1 MNNDISRRSAELVE
15 TGLRNFWYPVV
26 PSYMLEATPIGITR
40 LSEEIVLW
48 RDRDGKVHAI
58 EDRCPHRG
66 ARLSLGWNLND
77 RVACWYHGVEV
88 DGHGVVADVPAVNSC
103 ALKGKA
109 CLKSFPA
116 VETNGAIFLWF
127 GDGGGTPAV
136 PLDLPEE
143 MISDE
148 YSGFLCMQNWKCNHR
163 YAIDNVMDLMHGR
176 YLHASSHSMA
186 EGDKR
191 AEMEIRLTDTGLM
204 FEKKNQR
211 GVNFDWVE
219 FGMTSAIWLRLA
231 VPYQKKHGGGEFIIV
246 GFVTPVDEHHCQVY
260 FWRIKKAS
268 GLDRDIWRFLYRNR
282 LEGLHWDVLEQD
294 RLVLETM
301 TADAR
306 SKENLYQHDAGLVR
320 VRRIMERIASEQAG
334 RSAAPPH
341 AQAAVTLQ

>member
-1 MNNDISRRSAELVE
+1 MNTDTATRSAELIE
-15 TGLRNFWYPVV
+15 KGLRNFWYPVT
-26 PSYMLEATPIGITR
+26 PSYMLRHTPIGITR

-66 ARLSLGWNLND
+66 ARLSLGWNLGD

-88 DGHGVVADVPAVNSC
+88 DGAGVVKDVPAMDSC
-103 ALKGKA
+103 SLKGKA

-116 VETNGAIFLWF
+116 IESNGAIFLWF
-127 GDGGGTPAV
+127 GDNIGTPVA
-136 PLDLPEE
+136 PFHPPDE
-143 MISDE
+143 MTNED
-148 YSGFLCMQNWKCNHR
+148 YSGFLCMQNWKCNYR

-186 EGDKR
+186 EGDKQ
-191 AEMEIRLTDTGLM
+191 AEMVVKPTETGLM
-204 FEKKNQR
+204 FEKTGQR

-219 FGMTSAIWLRLA
+219 FGATSALWLRLA
-231 VPYQKKHGGGEFIIV
+231 VPYQKKYGGGEFIII
-246 GFVTPVDEHHCQVY
+246 GFVTPVDEQHCQAY

-268 GLDRDIWRFLYRNR
+268 GLSRNIWRFLYRNR

-301 TADAR
+301 TANAR
-306 SKENLYQHDAGLVR
+306 AKENLYQHDAGLVR
-320 VRRIMERIASEQAG
+320 VRRIMEKIALEQATK
-334 RSAAPPH
+334 SARTRPELTAA
-341 AQAAVTLQ
+341 AQ